1 LLFTRYIHSLYSLA
15 PSLAPSLAQCDDWC
29 DDDWRGPQPEEQD
42 LFDSRTG
49 TFGAHD
55 ATRAYCDLLMKLAK
69 EQRNLG
75 TTNKSIKTY
84 RRILELDTADVLSA
98 RSGLLS
104 ILMDE
109 AAADEAR
116 ALIDQFPKDN
126 STQVRHTK
134 KRGFDM
140 SGSIV

>member
-1 LLFTRYIHSLYSLA
+1 
-15 PSLAPSLAQCDDWC
+15 
-29 DDDWRGPQPEEQD
+29 
-42 LFDSRTG
+42 
-49 TFGAHD
+49 
-55 ATRAYCDLLMKLAK
+55 MKLAK

-116 ALIDQFPKDN
+116 ALIDQFPEDN
-126 STQVRHTK
+126 STQVRHAHD
-134 KRGFDM
+134 RGLVT
-140 SGSIV
+140 SGSVV